1 MSGGSFADSVDGR
14 VEDCGGDV
22 VIIGVPRESFPGER
36 RVAMVPGVVPFLA
49 KVGFQVGIEA
59 GAGVGAGYPDA
70 DYVAKGASIVPER
83 AEVFRVADIIIQV
96 LCYGS
101 NDATGASDLPLFHR
115 NQILIGFLRP
125 LGTLKTIEEIAATGV
140 ISFSVEL
147 MPRTTRAQSMDAL
160 SSMGTICGY
169 KAVLIAADTLP
180 RIFPMLTTAA
190 GTITP
195 ARVLVIGAGVAGL
208 QAIATARRLGAV
220 VSAYD
225 LRPASKEQ
233 VQSLG
238 GRFVELPIEAK
249 DAQDARG
256 YGTAQDETFYAKQRE
271 LLTRV
276 VAESDVVI
284 TTAVVPG
291 KKAPV
296 LVTEEMVKGMAPGS
310 VIFDLAGE
318 RGGNCE
324 LTQSGK
330 TIVEYGVTIIGRINI
345 ATEVPYHASQMYARN
360 ITAFLLHLVKE
371 GKLQINLEDEITRET
386 LLTRDGEIV
395 NQRVREFF
403 KLPALVSQG
412 A

>member
-1 MSGGSFADSVDGR
+1 M
-14 VEDCGGDV
+14 
-22 VIIGVPRESFPGER
+22 IIGVPKESYPGER
-36 RVAMVPGVVPFLA
+36 RVALVPAVIPNLVKA
-49 KVGFQVGIEA
+49 GFEIAIEK
-59 GAGVGAGYPDA
+59 GAGVEAGYPDA
-70 DYVAKGASIVPER
+70 LYVEKGAKILPDR
-83 AEVFRVADIIIQV
+83 AAIFAAADIVVQV

-101 NDATGASDLPLFHR
+101 NDITGKEDLALMR
-115 NQILIGFLRP
+115 RGQVLIGFLRP
-125 LGTLKTIEEIAATGV
+125 LGSAEAVQQIARTGV
-140 ISFSVEL
+140 TSFAVEL
-147 MPRTTRAQSMDAL
+147 MPRSTRAQSMDVL

-195 ARVLVIGAGVAGL
+195 ARVFVIGAGVAGL

-256 YGTAQDETFYAKQRE
+256 YGTAQDESFYAKQRE
-271 LLTRV
+271 LLARV

-296 LVTEEMVKGMAPGS
+296 LVTAGMVKTMAPGS

-330 TIVEYGVTIIGRINI
+330 TVVEHGVTIIGRINI

-360 ITAFLLHLVKE
+360 ITAFLLHLAKD
-371 GKLQINLEDEITRET
+371 GKLQVSLEDEITRET
-386 LLTRDGEIV
+386 LLTREGEVV

-403 KLPALVSQG
+403 SLPALVSQ
-412 A
+412 

>member
-1 MSGGSFADSVDGR
+1 
-14 VEDCGGDV
+14 
-22 VIIGVPRESFPGER
+22 VIIGVPKESYPGER
-36 RVAMVPGVVPFLA
+36 RVALVPMVVPNLVKA
-49 KVGFQVGIEA
+49 GFEVVIEKGA
-59 GAGVGAGYPDA
+59 GAEAGYPDA
-70 DYVAKGASIVPER
+70 LYVEKGAKILPER
-83 AEVFRVADIIIQV
+83 ASLFASAEIVLQV

-101 NDATGASDLPLFHR
+101 NDVTGKADLPLLR
-115 NQILIGFLRP
+115 RGQILVGFLRP
-125 LGTLKTIEEIAATGV
+125 LGLPEVLQQVAQTGV
-140 ISFSVEL
+140 TSFSVEL
-147 MPRTTRAQSMDAL
+147 VPRTTRAQSMDAL

-195 ARVLVIGAGVAGL
+195 ARVLIIGAGVAGL

-256 YGTAQDETFYAKQRE
+256 YGTAQDESFYAKQRE

-276 VAESDVVI
+276 VAESDVVV

-296 LVTEEMVKGMAPGS
+296 LVTAEMVKGMAPGS
-310 VIFDLAGE
+310 VIFDLASE

-330 TIVEYGVTIIGRINI
+330 TVVEFGVTIIAQINI

-360 ITAFLLHLVKE
+360 ITAFLLHLAKD
-371 GKLQINLEDEITRET
+371 GKLEINLQDEITRET

-395 NQRVREFF
+395 NQRVREFLS
-403 KLPALVSQG
+403 LPALVSQT
-412 A
+412 

>member
-1 MSGGSFADSVDGR
+1 M
-14 VEDCGGDV
+14 
-22 VIIGVPRESFPGER
+22 IIGVPKEIYPGER
-36 RVAMVPGVVPFLA
+36 RVALVPLVVPNLA
-49 KVGFQVGIEA
+49 KAGFEVVIER
-59 GAGVGAGYPDA
+59 GAGVEAGYPDA
-70 DYVAKGASIVPER
+70 LYVEKGAKLFPDR
-83 AEVFRVADIIIQV
+83 AALFANADIVVQV

-101 NDATGASDLPLFHR
+101 NDVTGKADLPLMR
-115 NQILIGFLRP
+115 RGQMLIGFLRP
-125 LGTLKTIEEIAATGV
+125 LGSLEVIQQIAQTG
-140 ISFSVEL
+140 ITSFSVEL
-147 MPRTTRAQSMDAL
+147 MPRTTRAQSMDTL

-208 QAIATARRLGAV
+208 QSIATARRLGAV

-256 YGTAQDETFYAKQRE
+256 YGTAQDESFYAKQRE

-296 LVTEEMVKGMAPGS
+296 LVTADMVKGMAPRS

-330 TIVEYGVTIIGRINI
+330 TIVAHGVTIIGRINI

-360 ITAFLLHLVKE
+360 VTAFLLHLAKE

-403 KLPALVSQG
+403 KLPALVSQS

>member
-1 MSGGSFADSVDGR
+1 M
-14 VEDCGGDV
+14 
-22 VIIGVPRESFPGER
+22 GVPRERYPGER
-36 RVAMVPGVVPFLA
+36 RVALVPAVVPNLVKA
-49 KVGFQVGIEA
+49 GFEVSIET
-59 GAGVGAGYPDA
+59 GAGVEAGYPDA
-70 DYVAKGASIVPER
+70 FYSEKGAKIIPDR
-83 AEVFRVADIIIQV
+83 AALFAAADIVVQV

-101 NDATGASDLPLFHR
+101 NDITGQADLPLLR
-115 NQILIGFLRP
+115 RGQVLIGFLRP
-125 LGTLKTIEEIAATGV
+125 LGSVEVLQQIAQTGV
-140 ISFSVEL
+140 TSFSVEL
-147 MPRTTRAQSMDAL
+147 VPRTTRAQSMDAL

-208 QAIATARRLGAV
+208 QSIATARRLGAV

-256 YGTAQDETFYAKQRE
+256 YGTAQDESFYARQRE
-271 LLTRV
+271 LLSRV

-291 KKAPV
+291 KQAPV
-296 LVTEEMVKGMAPGS
+296 LVTAEMVKGMAPGS
-310 VIFDLAGE
+310 VIFDLASE

-330 TIVEYGVTIIGRINI
+330 TVVEHGVTIIGQINI

-360 ITAFLLHLVKE
+360 ITAFLLHLAKE
-371 GKLQINLEDEITRET
+371 GKLQLNLGDEITRET

-403 KLPALVSQG
+403 KLPALASQG

>member
-1 MSGGSFADSVDGR
+1 VL
-14 VEDCGGDV
+14 
-22 VIIGVPRESFPGER
+22 IGVPKETYPEER
-36 RVAMVPGVVPFLA
+36 RVALVPMVVPNLVKA
-49 KVGFQVGIEA
+49 GFEVALEK
-59 GAGVGAGYPDA
+59 GAGVEAGYPDPL
-70 DYVAKGASIVPER
+70 YVEKGAKILPDR
-83 AEVFRVADIIIQV
+83 AALFANADIVVQV

-101 NDATGASDLPLFHR
+101 NDITGKADLPLMR
-115 NQILIGFLRP
+115 RGQVLIGFLRP
-125 LGTLKTIEEIAATGV
+125 LGSVDVIQQIAQTGV
-140 ISFSVEL
+140 ASFSVEL
-147 MPRTTRAQSMDAL
+147 MPRSTRAQSMDVL

-238 GRFVELPIEAK
+238 GRFIELPIEAK

-256 YGTAQDETFYAKQRE
+256 YGTAQDESFYAKQRE
-271 LLTRV
+271 LLARV
-276 VAESDVVI
+276 VAESDVVV

-291 KKAPV
+291 RKAPV
-296 LVTEEMVKGMAPGS
+296 LVTAEMVKGMSPGS
-310 VIFDLAGE
+310 VIFDLASE

-330 TIVEYGVTIIGRINI
+330 TIVEHGVTIIGRINI

-360 ITAFLLHLVKE
+360 ITSFLLHLGKE
-371 GKLQINLEDEITRET
+371 GKLQLDLQDEITRET
-386 LLTRDGEIV
+386 LLTRHGEIV

-403 KLPALVSQG
+403 KLPALVSQST
-412 A
+412 